1 MTAREGKDVSET
13 GEPVEGSSARAADT
27 PAARPTDHP
36 AYRCVVLGHAVSHG
50 SASLSTGSLSTG
62 SLSTGSLST
71 GSLSTGSLSTG
82 SPSADLSNGEPL
94 ISHDPHALAAALA
107 SATGSAVRDLPNDSS
122 DATSRPARLW
132 LAEACVLPTS
142 CADSAAPSASSS
154 AEAPRRHSL
163 RSRHADVDN
172 ADTPVSSAKARRR
185 QQREAESHLARVL
198 LGELAAAQGIVL
210 PLADWSPRGQA
221 PHHPALP
228 SGFHVSIA
236 HRHGHVLVGLATAP
250 LGLDLEYRNPR
261 HAHDLDA
268 RIAMLPLD
276 ARERLAEASHLS
288 ETERLD
294 EFYREWVRYESII
307 KLNY

>member
-13 GEPVEGSSARAADT
+13 GEPVEGSSARAANT

-50 SASLSTGSLSTG
+50 TGSLSTG
-62 SLSTGSLST
+62 SLSNGSLST
-71 GSLSTGSLSTG
+71 DSL
-82 SPSADLSNGEPL
+82 SADLSNGEPL

-132 LAEACVLPTS
+132 LAEACVLPAS
-142 CADSAAPSASSS
+142 CADSAAPSINSSTEAS
-154 AEAPRRHSL
+154 RRRSL
-163 RSRHADVDN
+163 RARHADVDN
-172 ADTPVSSAKARRR
+172 ANTPESSAKARRR
-185 QQREAESHLARVL
+185 QQREAESHLARLL
-198 LGELAAAQGIVL
+198 LGELAAAQGIAL
-210 PLADWSPRGQA
+210 PLSDWSPRGQA

-228 SGFHVSIA
+228 AGFYVSIA
-236 HRHGHVLVGLATAP
+236 HRHGHVLVGLATLP
-250 LGLDLEYRNPR
+250 LGLDLEYRPPR

-268 RIAMLPLD
+268 RIAMLPTD
-276 ARERLAEASHLS
+276 ARERLAEAPHLN

-294 EFYREWVRYESII
+294 GFYREWVRYESMI
-307 KLNY
+307 KLKH

>member
-1 MTAREGKDVSET
+1 MSARQGKDVSGT
-13 GEPVEGSSARAADT
+13 SEPVEDNSAIE

-36 AYRCVVLGHAVSHG
+36 AYRCVVLGHAAADG
-50 SASLSTGSLSTG
+50 SASPSTGSLSSG
-62 SLSTGSLST
+62 SLSS
-71 GSLSTGSLSTG
+71 G
-82 SPSADLSNGEPL
+82 SPSLEPLSAEPL
-94 ISHDPHALAAALA
+94 ISHDPHALAASLA
-107 SATGSAVRDLPNDSS
+107 SATGGASGILPNPCSASS
-122 DATSRPARLW
+122 SRPARLW
-132 LAEACVLPTS
+132 LAEACVLPAS
-142 CADSAAPSASSS
+142 CADSASPSINSS
-154 AEAPRRHSL
+154 AEASRYRSL
-163 RSRHADVDN
+163 RARHADVDN

-185 QQREAESHLARVL
+185 QQREAESHLARLL

-210 PLADWSPRGQA
+210 PLTDWSPRGQA

-228 SGFHVSIA
+228 AGFYVSIA
-236 HRHGHVLVGLATAP
+236 HRHGHVLVGLATVP

-294 EFYREWVRYESII
+294 GFYREWVRYEAFLKNS
-307 KLNY
+307 

>member
-62 SLSTGSLST
+62 SP
-71 GSLSTGSLSTG
+71 STG

-94 ISHDPHALAAALA
+94 ISHDPHALAASLGFAA
-107 SATGSAVRDLPNDSS
+107 ACALPNTCSESS
-122 DATSRPARLW
+122 PRPARLW
-132 LAEACVLPTS
+132 LAEACVLPAS
-142 CADSAAPSASSS
+142 CADSAAPSINSSGEASSGNLMR
-154 AEAPRRHSL
+154 PRQT
-163 RSRHADVDN
+163 DVDN

-185 QQREAESHLARVL
+185 QQCEAESHLARLL
-198 LGELAAAQGIVL
+198 LGELAAAQGIAL

-228 SGFHVSIA
+228 AGFYVSIA
-236 HRHGHVLVGLATAP
+236 HRHGHVLVGLATLP
-250 LGLDLEYRNPR
+250 LGLDLEYHNPR

-268 RIAMLPLD
+268 RIAMLPTD
-276 ARERLAEASHLS
+276 ARKRLAEASHLN

-294 EFYREWVRYESII
+294 GFYREWVRYEAKTKRQSII
-307 KLNY
+307 

>member
-1 MTAREGKDVSET
+1 MTAREGKDVSEA

-50 SASLSTGSLSTG
+50 SA
-62 SLSTGSLST
+62 SLST

-132 LAEACVLPTS
+132 LAEACVLPAS
-142 CADSAAPSASSS
+142 CADSAAPSINSSTEAS
-154 AEAPRRHSL
+154 RRRSL
-163 RSRHADVDN
+163 RARHADVDN
-172 ADTPVSSAKARRR
+172 ANTPVSSAKTRRR

-198 LGELAAAQGIVL
+198 LGELAAAQGIQL
-210 PLADWSPRGQA
+210 AMADWSPRGQA

-228 SGFHVSIA
+228 PGFHVSIA

-250 LGLDLEYRNPR
+250 LGLDIEYRNPR

-268 RIAMLPLD
+268 RIAMLPTD
-276 ARERLAEASHLS
+276 ARERLAEVSHLS

-294 EFYREWVRYESII
+294 GFYQEWTMYEAAF
-307 KLNY
+307 KTNK

>member
-1 MTAREGKDVSET
+1 MSARQGKDVSGT
-13 GEPVEGSSARAADT
+13 SEPVEDNSAIE

-36 AYRCVVLGHAVSHG
+36 AYRCVVLGHAAADG
-50 SASLSTGSLSTG
+50 SASPSTGSLSSG
-62 SLSTGSLST
+62 SLSS
-71 GSLSTGSLSTG
+71 G
-82 SPSADLSNGEPL
+82 SPSLEPLSAEPL
-94 ISHDPHALAAALA
+94 ISHDPHALAASLA
-107 SATGSAVRDLPNDSS
+107 SATGGAARALPNLCSAS
-122 DATSRPARLW
+122 PSRPARLW
-132 LAEACVLPTS
+132 LAEACVLPAS
-142 CADSAAPSASSS
+142 CADSASPSINSS
-154 AEAPRRHSL
+154 AEASRYRSL
-163 RSRHADVDN
+163 RARHADVDN

-185 QQREAESHLARVL
+185 QQREAESHLARLL

-210 PLADWSPRGQA
+210 PLTDWSPRGQA

-228 SGFHVSIA
+228 AGFYVSIA
-236 HRHGHVLVGLATAP
+236 HRHGHVLVGLATVP

-294 EFYREWVRYESII
+294 GFYREWVRYEAFLKNS
-307 KLNY
+307 

>member
-1 MTAREGKDVSET
+1 MSARQGKDVSGT
-13 GEPVEGSSARAADT
+13 SEPVEDNSAIE

-36 AYRCVVLGHAVSHG
+36 AYRCVVLGHAASDG
-50 SASLSTGSLSTG
+50 SAAPSTGLLSTGSLS
-62 SLSTGSLST
+62 S
-71 GSLSTGSLSTG
+71 G
-82 SPSADLSNGEPL
+82 SPSLEPLSSEPL
-94 ISHDPHALAAALA
+94 ISHDPHALAASLA
-107 SATGSAVRDLPNDSS
+107 SATGCAARALPNLCSAS
-122 DATSRPARLW
+122 PSRPARLW
-132 LAEACVLPTS
+132 LAEACVLPAS
-142 CADSAAPSASSS
+142 CADSASPSINSS
-154 AEAPRRHSL
+154 AEASRYRSL
-163 RSRHADVDN
+163 RARHADVDN

-185 QQREAESHLARVL
+185 QQREAESHLARLL

-210 PLADWSPRGQA
+210 PLTDWSPRGQA

-228 SGFHVSIA
+228 AGFYVSIA
-236 HRHGHVLVGLATAP
+236 HRHGHVLVGLATVP

-294 EFYREWVRYESII
+294 GFYREWVRYEAFLKNS
-307 KLNY
+307 

>member
-1 MTAREGKDVSET
+1 MTARQGKDVSET
-13 GEPVEGSSARAADT
+13 SEPIEDNSADE

-36 AYRCVVLGHAVSHG
+36 AYRCVVLGHAAADG
-50 SASLSTGSLSTG
+50 SASPSTGSLSSGSLNTD
-62 SLSTGSLST
+62 SLSTDSLGS
-71 GSLSTGSLSTG
+71 G
-82 SPSADLSNGEPL
+82 SPSIEPLSAELPSIEPL
-94 ISHDPHALAAALA
+94 ISHDPHALAASLA
-107 SATGSAVRDLPNDSS
+107 SASGGAACALPNLCSASS
-122 DATSRPARLW
+122 SRPARLW
-132 LAEACVLPTS
+132 LAEACVLPAS
-142 CADSAAPSASSS
+142 CADSAAPSINSS
-154 AEAPRRHSL
+154 AEASRHRSL
-163 RSRHADVDN
+163 RARQPDVDN
-172 ADTPVSSAKARRR
+172 ADTPASSAKARRR
-185 QQREAESHLARVL
+185 QQREAESHLARLL

-228 SGFHVSIA
+228 AGFYVSIA

-276 ARERLAEASHLS
+276 ARERLAEVSHLS

-294 EFYREWVRYESII
+294 GFYQEWVRYESDYKIHRC
-307 KLNY
+307 

>member
-1 MTAREGKDVSET
+1 MTAREGKDVSEA

-71 GSLSTGSLSTG
+71 GSLSTGSPSTG

-107 SATGSAVRDLPNDSS
+107 SATGSADRVLPNLCSES
-122 DATSRPARLW
+122 PPRPARLW
-132 LAEACVLPTS
+132 LAEACVLPAS

-154 AEAPRRHSL
+154 TDASSRRSMRDL
-163 RSRHADVDN
+163 QAAVDN
-172 ADTPVSSAKARRR
+172 ADTPVSSRR

-198 LGELAAAQGIVL
+198 LGELAAAQGIQL
-210 PLADWSPRGQA
+210 AMADWSPRGQA

-228 SGFHVSIA
+228 AGFYVSIA

-250 LGLDLEYRNPR
+250 LGLDIEYRNPR

-268 RIAMLPLD
+268 RIAMLPTD
-276 ARERLAEASHLS
+276 ARERLAEVSHLS

-294 EFYREWVRYESII
+294 GFYQEWTMYEAAF
-307 KLNY
+307 KTNK

>member
-36 AYRCVVLGHAVSHG
+36 AYRCVVLGHGVSHG

-62 SLSTGSLST
+62 LLSTGLLNNEPPST
-71 GSLSTGSLSTG
+71 
-82 SPSADLSNGEPL
+82 EPM
-94 ISHDPHALAAALA
+94 ISHYPHALAAALA
-107 SATGSAVRDLPNDSS
+107 SAAACALPNTCSES
-122 DATSRPARLW
+122 PPRPARLW
-132 LAEACVLPTS
+132 LAEACVLPAS
-142 CADSAAPSASSS
+142 YADSVAPSINSSTEASC
-154 AEAPRRHSL
+154 RSL
-163 RSRHADVDN
+163 RARHADVDN
-172 ADTPVSSAKARRR
+172 ADTSVSSAKARRR
-185 QQREAESHLARVL
+185 QQREAESHLARLL
-198 LGELAAAQGIVL
+198 LGELAAAQGIAL

-228 SGFHVSIA
+228 AGFYVSIA

-268 RIAMLPLD
+268 RIAMLPTD

-294 EFYREWVRYESII
+294 GFYREWVRYEAIE
-307 KLNY
+307 KHYAL

>member
-1 MTAREGKDVSET
+1 
-13 GEPVEGSSARAADT
+13 
-27 PAARPTDHP
+27 
-36 AYRCVVLGHAVSHG
+36 
-50 SASLSTGSLSTG
+50 
-62 SLSTGSLST
+62 
-71 GSLSTGSLSTG
+71 
-82 SPSADLSNGEPL
+82 
-94 ISHDPHALAAALA
+94 
-107 SATGSAVRDLPNDSS
+107 
-122 DATSRPARLW
+122 
-132 LAEACVLPTS
+132 VLPAS
-142 CADSAAPSASSS
+142 CADSAAPSINSS
-154 AEAPRRHSL
+154 AEPSRHRSL
-163 RSRHADVDN
+163 RARQPDVDN

-185 QQREAESHLARVL
+185 QQREAESLLARLL

-228 SGFHVSIA
+228 AGFHVSIA

-250 LGLDLEYRNPR
+250 LGLDLEYHNPR

-294 EFYREWVRYESII
+294 GFYREWVRYEAKTKHNFIYN
-307 KLNY
+307 KK

>member
-13 GEPVEGSSARAADT
+13 GGPVEDSSARAADT

-50 SASLSTGSLSTG
+50 SASLSTGSLSTD
-62 SLSTGSLST
+62 SLSTGSLS
-71 GSLSTGSLSTG
+71 
-82 SPSADLSNGEPL
+82 ADSSNGEPL

-107 SATGSAVRDLPNDSS
+107 SATDGAVRDLPNDSS

-132 LAEACVLPTS
+132 LAEACVLPAS

-154 AEAPRRHSL
+154 TDASSRRSMRDL
-163 RSRHADVDN
+163 QAAVDN

-185 QQREAESHLARVL
+185 QQREAESHLARLL
-198 LGELAAAQGIVL
+198 LGELAAAQGIQL
-210 PLADWSPRGQA
+210 ALADWSPRGQA

-228 SGFHVSIA
+228 AGFYVSIA
-236 HRHGHVLVGLATAP
+236 HRHGHVLVGLATLP

-268 RIAMLPLD
+268 RIAMLPTD

-294 EFYREWVRYESII
+294 GFYREWVRYEC
-307 KLNY
+307 KLKYL

>member
-1 MTAREGKDVSET
+1 MTAREGKDVSGT

-62 SLSTGSLST
+62 SP
-71 GSLSTGSLSTG
+71 STG

-107 SATGSAVRDLPNDSS
+107 SATGSADRVLPNLCSES
-122 DATSRPARLW
+122 PPRPARLW
-132 LAEACVLPTS
+132 LAEACVLP
-142 CADSAAPSASSS
+142 AFSAADPSINSSGEASSGNLMR
-154 AEAPRRHSL
+154 PRQT
-163 RSRHADVDN
+163 DVDN
-172 ADTPVSSAKARRR
+172 ADTPVSSAKAHRR
-185 QQREAESHLARVL
+185 QQREAESHLARLL
-198 LGELAAAQGIVL
+198 LGELAAAQGIQL
-210 PLADWSPRGQA
+210 ALADWSPRGQA
-221 PHHPALP
+221 PRHPALP
-228 SGFHVSIA
+228 AGFYVSIA

-250 LGLDLEYRNPR
+250 LGLDLEYRTPR

-268 RIAMLPLD
+268 RIAMLPTD

-294 EFYREWVRYESII
+294 GFYREWVRYESKI
-307 KLNY
+307 KIN

>member
-1 MTAREGKDVSET
+1 MTAREGKDVSGT

-50 SASLSTGSLSTG
+50 SA
-62 SLSTGSLST
+62 SLST

-154 AEAPRRHSL
+154 TEASRR
-163 RSRHADVDN
+163 RSMHDLQAAVDN
-172 ADTPVSSAKARRR
+172 ANTPMSSAKARRR
-185 QQREAESHLARVL
+185 QQREAESHLARLL
-198 LGELAAAQGIVL
+198 LGELAAAQGIAL
-210 PLADWSPRGQA
+210 PLAAWSPRGQA

-228 SGFHVSIA
+228 PGFHVSIA
-236 HRHGHVLVGLATAP
+236 HRHGHVLVGLATLP

-268 RIAMLPLD
+268 RIAMLPTD
-276 ARERLAEASHLS
+276 ARERLTEASHLS
-288 ETERLD
+288 ETELLD
-294 EFYREWVRYESII
+294 RFYREWVNYESLV
-307 KLNY
+307 KLQHT

>member
-1 MTAREGKDVSET
+1 MTARQGSGVSET
-13 GEPVEGSSARAADT
+13 SEPVEDNSAGE
-27 PAARPTDHP
+27 PATRPTDHP
-36 AYRCVVLGHAVSHG
+36 AYRCVVLGRAAADG
-50 SASLSTGSLSTG
+50 SASLSSGSLNTDSLG
-62 SLSTGSLST
+62 S
-71 GSLSTGSLSTG
+71 G
-82 SPSADLSNGEPL
+82 SPSLEPLSAEPLSVEPPSTEPL
-94 ISHDPHALAAALA
+94 ISHDPHALAASLA
-107 SATGSAVRDLPNDSS
+107 SASGCAACALPHLCSASS
-122 DATSRPARLW
+122 SRPARLW
-132 LAEACVLPTS
+132 LAEACVLPAS
-142 CADSAAPSASSS
+142 CADSDAPSINSSTEASS
-154 AEAPRRHSL
+154 RRSL
-163 RSRHADVDN
+163 CARQPDVDN

-185 QQREAESHLARVL
+185 QQREAESHLARLL

-228 SGFHVSIA
+228 AGFYVSIA

-294 EFYREWVRYESII
+294 GFYREWVRYECII
-307 KLNY
+307 KLKNTI